1 MKNMLRPFPLLCI
14 LALLGGNTNHN
25 TLTAQTKY
33 GRQGD
38 WFIVN
43 KGDAASLLAAIDAA
57 KTVNGAKIFLPD
69 GTYDLGETVKTVI
82 AGKNVSLIGQSAEK
96 TVIRNAPPVTMEG
109 LDQADLLKNT
119 SQGLY
124 MQDLTLRNDL
134 DYYHHIGNAGRA
146 VTLHDKGTKTV
157 CKNVIHLSYQ
167 DTYYSHKEGGLYYHE
182 GGEIH
187 GLVDYMCGSGRAYF
201 NRVTMVNEKHSTAAT
216 MTANS
221 ELYVFNEC
229 IVKSRADKYNFGRA
243 WNNTPVCV
251 WLNTTLEEPRKLIA
265 TRWNLKG
272 IAVDYSV
279 AGEYGTKDTG
289 DQNITPAKNEV
300 VFAKQNTKMNTILSA
315 DEAALYTIDYVL
327 GDWAATAQQSTIQLP
342 PPADAKYADGQ
353 VTFGLTDNGM
363 TACALFKNGE
373 FLALSTDGTFP
384 GIVINPATDVLTI
397 RTANQRGGFG
407 PEGHVAGTATSSIT
421 PVNSAAPHAAIHDL
435 RGYPVSKTHLGL
447 YIVNGRKVM
456 M

>member
-14 LALLGGNTNHN
+14 LAMLWGNTNHN

-96 TVIRNAPPVTMEG
+96 TVIRNAPPVTM
-109 LDQADLLKNT
+109 
-119 SQGLY
+119 
-124 MQDLTLRNDL
+124 
-134 DYYHHIGNAGRA
+134 
-146 VTLHDKGTKTV
+146 
-157 CKNVIHLSYQ
+157 
-167 DTYYSHKEGGLYYHE
+167 
-182 GGEIH
+182 
-187 GLVDYMCGSGRAYF
+187 
-201 NRVTMVNEKHSTAAT
+201 
-216 MTANS
+216 TANS

-279 AGEYGTKDTG
+279 AGEYGTKNTG
-289 DQNITPAKNEV
+289 GQNITPAKNEV

-421 PVNSAAPHAAIHDL
+421 PVNSGAPHAAVHNL
-435 RGYPVSKTHLGL
+435 RGYPVSKTHHGL